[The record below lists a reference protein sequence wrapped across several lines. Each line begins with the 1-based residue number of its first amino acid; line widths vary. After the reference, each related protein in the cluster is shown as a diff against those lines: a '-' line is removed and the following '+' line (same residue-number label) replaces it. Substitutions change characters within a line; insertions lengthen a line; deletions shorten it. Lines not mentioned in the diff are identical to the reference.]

1 MLDAVGCPNL
11 DSLAL
16 KNKGLENGIT
26 DRKVGSL
33 APPWSECP
41 IDRPLLSRSAN
52 KGVICGRKRN
62 QGARTAQ
69 GLTHTRNVCIDFY
82 VRLEL
87 PMARPKGVETGFSIS
102 TGSMSLLPLASL

>member
-11 DSLAL
+11 DSRAL

-33 APPWSECP
+33 APGGANVR
-41 IDRPLLSRSAN
+41 IHRPLLSRSAN
-52 KGVICGRKRN
+52 KGVICGRNRN

-82 VRLEL
+82 VRI
-87 PMARPKGVETGFSIS
+87 ADG
-102 TGSMSLLPLASL
+102 